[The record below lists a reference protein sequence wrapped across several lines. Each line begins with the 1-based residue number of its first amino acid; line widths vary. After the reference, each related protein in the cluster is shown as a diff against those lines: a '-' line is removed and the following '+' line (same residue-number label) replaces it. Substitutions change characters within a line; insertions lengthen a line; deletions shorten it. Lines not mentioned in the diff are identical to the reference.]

1 MNGVRATNPKVSIL
15 TYHSIDDS
23 GSVVS
28 TSRKTFQ
35 KQMRSL
41 SESSCNV
48 ISLNAIMDC
57 LHENRPL
64 PSRALAITFDD
75 GYRNVYTEAFPIL
88 EKYGFGATVFLIS
101 DYCGKDNDWPG
112 NSPAFERRPLL
123 SWSEIE
129 EMRRHGFEFGAHTA
143 THPDLTRVSIQQAER
158 EITGSKAE
166 IEDRLGV
173 EARCFAYPYGKYNS
187 EVQEIVRTQF
197 PGACS
202 TKLGKVR
209 SDCDPHALRRIDMY
223 YLSHPALYGSLEAD
237 ALEWYLG
244 ARQILRDLKAR
255 LI

>member
-41 SESSCNV
+41 SESSFNV

-75 GYRNVYTEAFPIL
+75 GYRNVYTEAFPVL
-88 EKYGFGATVFLIS
+88 EKHGFGATVFLIS
-101 DYCGKDNDWPG
+101 DYCGKDSDWPG
-112 NSPAFERRPLL
+112 NSPSFERRPLL

-223 YLSHPALYGSLEAD
+223 YLSRPELFSALSTNL
-237 ALEWYLG
+237 LEWYLG
-244 ARQILRDLKAR
+244 VRQVLRELKGG
-255 LI
+255 

>member
-41 SESSCNV
+41 SESSFNV

-75 GYRNVYTEAFPIL
+75 GYRNVYTEAFPVL
-88 EKYGFGATVFLIS
+88 EKHGFGATVFLIS
-101 DYCGKDNDWPG
+101 DYCGKDSDWPG
-112 NSPAFERRPLL
+112 NSPSFERRPLL

-223 YLSHPALYGSLEAD
+223 YLSRPELFSALSTNL
-237 ALEWYLG
+237 LEWYLG
-244 ARQILRDLKAR
+244 VRQVLRELKGS
-255 LI
+255 

>member
-1 MNGVRATNPKVSIL
+1 
-15 TYHSIDDS
+15 
-23 GSVVS
+23 
-28 TSRKTFQ
+28 
-35 KQMRSL
+35 
-41 SESSCNV
+41 
-48 ISLNAIMDC
+48 
-57 LHENRPL
+57 
-64 PSRALAITFDD
+64 DD

-129 EMRRHGFEFGAHTA
+129 EMRGHGFEFGAHTA

-197 PGACS
+197 LGACS
-202 TKLGKVR
+202 TILGKVR
-209 SDCDPHALRRIDMY
+209 SDCDPHALSRIDTY
-223 YLSHPALYGSLEAD
+223 YLSHPALFSALEAD

>member
-75 GYRNVYTEAFPIL
+75 GYRNVYTEVFPIL

-112 NSPAFERRPLL
+112 NSPSFERRPLL

-223 YLSHPALYGSLEAD
+223 YLSRPELFSALSTNL
-237 ALEWYLG
+237 LEWYLG
-244 ARQILRDLKAR
+244 FRQVLRELKGS
-255 LI
+255 

>member
-1 MNGVRATNPKVSIL
+1 MNRARATNHKALIL
-15 TYHSIDDS
+15 TYHSIDNS

-28 TSRKTFQ
+28 TSPETFQ
-35 KQMRSL
+35 RQMQYL
-41 SESSCNV
+41 SEASFNV

-75 GYRNVYTEAFPIL
+75 GYENVYTEAFPVL
-88 EKYGFGATVFLIS
+88 EKYGFGATGFLIT
-101 DYCGKDNDWPG
+101 DYCGKHSDWPG
-112 NSPAFERRPLL
+112 NSPSFERRPLL

-129 EMRRHGFEFGAHTA
+129 EMRRHGFDFGAHTA

-197 PGACS
+197 LGACS

-223 YLSHPALYGSLEAD
+223 YLSHPALFSALSANL
-237 ALEWYLG
+237 LEWYLG
-244 ARQILRDLKAR
+244 VRQVLREIKGS
-255 LI
+255 